1 MKKFFEK
8 VIQFRGS
15 LYNMRHRILSAITLP
30 IISFIL
36 AVTLV
41 SSPVHGKEPRLP
53 HLIQT
58 VSERDIFEG
67 MLALGLMEAPV
78 LKEDDCEKAY
88 ENVKLCIVRI
98 NMKNAHGSGIIWEI
112 TPENIIIVTNKH
124 VLDYWDGQVS
134 NVRFPQGY
142 YARAG
147 ILGIS
152 EEYDI
157 AFLTVDNTELDY
169 TQLKQLRYVHRNL
182 ETYRELQEGDE
193 LFCVGAKKERAADSG
208 YAEGSSE
215 AYCQGSI
222 GNMWQYID
230 EFGEYM
236 IYGYGY
242 GVPGMSGG
250 GTFDAKGNLIG
261 MISGGTENGEIA
273 SVPLTLIIEAYE
285 RLDE

>member
-1 MKKFFEK
+1 
-8 VIQFRGS
+8 
-15 LYNMRHRILSAITLP
+15 MRHRRLSAIAFPL
-30 IISFIL
+30 ISFIL
-36 AVTLV
+36 AITLI
-41 SSPVHGKEPRLP
+41 SSSVYGREPRMP

-67 MLALGLMEAPV
+67 MLALGLLEVTA
-78 LKEDDCEKAY
+78 LEEDDCEKAY
-88 ENVKLCIVRI
+88 ENVKICIVRI

-124 VLDYWDGQVS
+124 VLDYWDEQVS
-134 NVRFPQGY
+134 NVLFSQGY
-142 YARAG
+142 YARAE
-147 ILGIS
+147 ILAVS

-157 AFLTVDNTELDY
+157 GFLTVDNSELDY
-169 TQLKQLRYVHRNL
+169 TQLEQLRYAHWNP
-182 ETYRELQEGDE
+182 EAYHELQEGDDI
-193 LFCVGAKKERAADSG
+193 FCVGARKERAADG
-208 YAEGSSE
+208 EYAGENSE
-215 AYCQGSI
+215 VYCQGSI

-261 MISGGTENGEIA
+261 MISGGTESGEIA

-285 RLDE
+285 ELAE